1 MIRFNRGF
9 VLQDAGGL
17 ESDRW
22 AGYREKVFDQVVDK
36 VQLFHFPVYI
46 FPSLLVSDLG
56 GTALDPARLTGPNF
70 DVRCSMFN
78 VGRSRTSNTQHRSV
92 SWPHPHASRFCDPLS
107 GGVSEGRGGFCL
119 PGGVDEGRGGSSVRS
134 SSSSSV
140 FTAFGPR
147 GREVSD
153 WRRARPEGSQETSP
167 GRSVATPWNWRR
179 HRVFPGSEL
188 PCFRSAAGEI
198 GTCSVEEH
206 DLD

>member
-78 VGRSRTSNTQHRSV
+78 VGRSRTSDMGRISCLKLST
-92 SWPHPHASRFCDPLS
+92 RF
-107 GGVSEGRGGFCL
+107 
-119 PGGVDEGRGGSSVRS
+119 S
-134 SSSSSV
+134 SS
-140 FTAFGPR
+140 
-147 GREVSD
+147 
-153 WRRARPEGSQETSP
+153 TSP
-167 GRSVATPWNWRR
+167 SI
-179 HRVFPGSEL
+179 F
-188 PCFRSAAGEI
+188 FRLS
-198 GTCSVEEH
+198 
-206 DLD
+206 